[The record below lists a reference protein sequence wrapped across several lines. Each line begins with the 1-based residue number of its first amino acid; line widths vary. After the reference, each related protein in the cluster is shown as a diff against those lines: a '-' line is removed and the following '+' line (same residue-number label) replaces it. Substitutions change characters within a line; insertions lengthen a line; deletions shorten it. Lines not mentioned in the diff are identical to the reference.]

1 MLVEQDYSVSMEVWL
16 TYCFYFIV
24 QCMIMSDEQYL
35 QYLLVRQCEAAIARE
50 DHHTVLE
57 LLPRLRGHNYITC
70 KHPSYGY
77 TAPLLHC
84 TAYIGWL
91 DITKLLITTYKCDP
105 TKKDSSWGYTALHDS
120 ADRGHLD
127 VVQYFVK
134 GCGCDVNDRSNGGYT
149 PLHVAAREGHLDVVQ
164 YLVEDCGCDVNVR
177 SNDGSTPLHGA
188 AECGHLDVVQY
199 LVAHGADVMATD
211 KYGATPLHHA
221 CQYNSNNRN
230 ISVIKY
236 LLSIPD
242 VLNSFANKDG
252 NYSSSLFD
260 AEGDSAAIYDKFKR
274 VRISH
279 PVGSFVNIFLL
290 GDTGAGKTSLC
301 HVLKEKA
308 GWFRRM
314 FQGRLVEGVKTHT
327 AGIVPNK
334 FHDKSLGSVIVH
346 DFAGQPEY
354 YSSHTAVLETLLR
367 SSGAVFVVV
376 INLTRDLSQQVRFWL
391 SVVRNEC
398 QKAVL
403 SECHLKIVAS
413 HADVVKFDEK
423 FQMKMELAD
432 AGHSDVPIFPLDCR
446 LRSSNNL
453 DSFVESLSHSCTS
466 VRNKQSPAISLYCNF
481 LYSILEAKV
490 SKDNVCTL
498 EKLMSLCDLSRRE
511 GVPLPDDI
519 VPLLK
524 TLHSSGLVVYL
535 ENKEDP
541 AKSWIVVRKKIL
553 LAEVGGVLFA
563 PEYFKEHRKIAS
575 NTGII
580 TSRALE
586 MVFSHDPN
594 MLIAFLQSMKLCE
607 TLDTRLLKVTNL
619 TLIRE
624 DSLHVSDQLLFFPSL
639 IAEERPQSVEGVFE
653 MGWCLKIASGHSF
666 SVRFLHLLLL
676 NLAYQYSKAVSE
688 RKPLVPHTLERQCSV
703 WKNGIQWNNDDGI
716 KTLVELTKDYQCVM
730 MLMCC
735 QEGAKEKMV
744 KLHLELT
751 KAITDLQEEYC
762 PMLGCKDYLLAPCE
776 LQYPMERPS
785 DLTRYDMER
794 LLDRIIQD
802 EALILCETKPD
813 KEAAK
818 ITELLP
824 IEPKKY
830 LKLYKVS

>member
-1 MLVEQDYSVSMEVWL
+1 
-16 TYCFYFIV
+16 
-24 QCMIMSDEQYL
+24 MSDEQH
-35 QYLLVRQCEAAIARE
+35 QLVHQCEDAIGRR

-57 LLPRLRGHNYITC
+57 LLLRLQRHNYITC
-70 KHPSYGY
+70 KHAYYSS
-77 TAPLLHC
+77 TVPLLHC
-84 TAYIGWL
+84 TAYIGWS
-91 DITKLLITTYKCDP
+91 DITKLLIAAYKCDP
-105 TKKDSSWGYTALHDS
+105 TKKDSAGWTALHHS
-120 ADRGHLD
+120 AAGGQLD
-127 VVQYFVK
+127 VVHQLVK
-134 GCGCDVNDRSNGGYT
+134 
-149 PLHVAAREGHLDVVQ
+149 E
-164 YLVEDCGCDVNVR
+164 CGCDVNVR
-177 SNDGSTPLHGA
+177 NNGGFTPLHFA
-188 AECGHLDVVQY
+188 ARWGHLDVVQY
-199 LVAHGADVMATD
+199 LVAHGADVMATAN
-211 KYGATPLHHA
+211 YGTTPLHDA
-221 CQYNSNNRN
+221 CQLNFNNNN
-230 ISVIKY
+230 IPVIKY
-236 LLSIPD
+236 LLSIPV
-242 VLNSFANKDG
+242 VLISFANKDS
-252 NYSSSLFD
+252 NYIYSSPLSR
-260 AEGDSAAIYDKFKR
+260 AKGDSAAIYDKFER

-290 GDTGAGKTSLC
+290 GDTRAGKTSLC
-301 HVLKEKA
+301 HILKERSSLHIKA
-308 GWFRRM
+308 
-314 FQGRLVEGVKTHT
+314 GRLVEGMKTHT
-327 AGIVPNK
+327 AGIVPSK
-334 FHDKSLGSVIVH
+334 FQDDSLGNVIVH

-354 YSSHTAVLETLLR
+354 YSSHTAILEALLR
-367 SSGAVFVVV
+367 NSGAVFVIV

-413 HADVVKFDEK
+413 HADVVKFNE
-423 FQMKMELAD
+423 FQLKVELAS

-453 DSFVESLSHSCTS
+453 DFFVESLSHSCTS

-490 SKDNVCTL
+490 SEDNVCTL
-498 EKLMSLCDLSRRE
+498 EKLTSLCDLSRQK

-524 TLHSSGLVVYL
+524 TLHSSGLIMYL

-541 AKSWIVVRKKIL
+541 AKSWIVVRKEI

-563 PEYFKEHRKIAS
+563 PEYFKEHRKVAS

-580 TSRALE
+580 MSRALK

-653 MGWCLKIASGHSF
+653 IGWCLKITSGHSF

-676 NLAYQYSKAVSE
+676 NLAYQYSKAVIE
-688 RKPLVPHTLERQCSV
+688 HKPLVPHTLERQCSV

-751 KAITDLQEEYC
+751 KAITDLQEECC
-762 PMLGCKDYLLAPCE
+762 PMLGCKGYLLAPCE
-776 LQYPMERPS
+776 LWYPMERPS

-794 LLDRIIQD
+794 LLDRISQD

>member
-1 MLVEQDYSVSMEVWL
+1 MEDKITILYWNYYRDYEDIIILHVNIL
-16 TYCFYFIV
+16 I
-24 QCMIMSDEQYL
+24 IMA
-35 QYLLVRQCEAAIARE
+35 V
-50 DHHTVLE
+50 
-57 LLPRLRGHNYITC
+57 
-70 KHPSYGY
+70 

-84 TAYIGWL
+84 TAHIGWL

-105 TKKDSSWGYTALHDS
+105 TKKDSWGWTALHHS
-120 ADRGHLD
+120 ADGGHLD
-127 VVQYFVK
+127 VVQHLVK
-134 GCGCDVNDRSNGGYT
+134 GCGCDVNDRSNDRSIVGHT
-149 PLHVAAREGHLDVVQ
+149 PLHL
-164 YLVEDCGCDVNVR
+164 
-177 SNDGSTPLHGA
+177 A
-188 AECGHLDVVQY
+188 AEGGHLDVVQY

-211 KYGATPLHHA
+211 NHGNTPLHSA
-221 CQYNSNNRN
+221 CQCNYNNSN

-236 LLSIPD
+236 LLSIPV

-252 NYSSSLFD
+252 NYSSPLSH
-260 AEGDSAAIYDKFKR
+260 ARGDSAAIYDKFER

-301 HVLKEKA
+301 HVLKERSSLHIKA
-308 GWFRRM
+308 
-314 FQGRLVEGVKTHT
+314 GRLVEGVKTHT
-327 AGIVPNK
+327 AGIVPSK
-334 FHDKSLGSVIVH
+334 FQEESLGNVIVH

-354 YSSHTAVLETLLR
+354 YSSHTAVLEALLR
-367 SSGAVFVVV
+367 NSGAVFVVV
-376 INLTRDLSQQVRFWL
+376 INLTRDLSQQVRFWS

-413 HADVVKFDEK
+413 HADVVKFNK
-423 FQMKMELAD
+423 FQLKVELAD

-446 LRSSNNL
+446 LHSSNNL
-453 DSFVESLSHSCTS
+453 DSFVESLSHSCIS

-490 SKDNVCTL
+490 SEDNICTL
-498 EKLMSLCDLSRRE
+498 GKLTSLCDQSRQE

-541 AKSWIVVRKKIL
+541 AKSWIVVRKEIL
-553 LAEVGGVLFA
+553 LAEVDGVLFA
-563 PEYFKEHRKIAS
+563 PEDFEEHRKIAS

-580 TSRALE
+580 TSRALK
-586 MVFSHDPN
+586 MVFSHNPN

-607 TLDTRLLKVTNL
+607 TLDTHLLKVTNL

-639 IAEERPQSVEGVFE
+639 IAEERPQSVKGVFE
-653 MGWCLKIASGHSF
+653 IGWCLKIASGHSF

-688 RKPLVPHTLERQCSV
+688 RKPLVPDTLERQCSV

-735 QEGAKEKMV
+735 WEGAKEKMV

-751 KAITDLQEEYC
+751 KAITDLQEECC
-762 PMLGCKDYLLAPCE
+762 PMLGCKGYLLAPCE

-785 DLTRYDMER
+785 DLTRYDMEW
-794 LLDRIIQD
+794 LLDHISQGK
-802 EALILCETKPD
+802 ALILCETKPD

>member
-1 MLVEQDYSVSMEVWL
+1 
-16 TYCFYFIV
+16 
-24 QCMIMSDEQYL
+24 MIMSDEQH
-35 QYLLVRQCEAAIARE
+35 QLVSQCEDAIGRR

-57 LLPRLRGHNYITC
+57 LLPRLRGHDYITC
-70 KHPSYGY
+70 KHPYY
-77 TAPLLHC
+77 VHTTPLLHC

-105 TKKDSSWGYTALHDS
+105 IKKDSWGWTALHHS
-120 ADRGHLD
+120 AAGGHTD
-127 VVQYFVK
+127 IVQHLVK
-134 GCGCDVNDRSNGGYT
+134 GCGYNVNDRNNVGFI
-149 PLHVAAREGHLDVVQ
+149 PLHYAAWE
-164 YLVEDCGCDVNVR
+164 
-177 SNDGSTPLHGA
+177 
-188 AECGHLDVVQY
+188 GHLDVVQY

-211 KYGATPLHHA
+211 KYGATPLHAA
-221 CQYNSNNRN
+221 CQLNYDNHN
-230 ISVIKY
+230 IPVIKY
-236 LLSIPD
+236 LLSIPV
-242 VLNSFANKDG
+242 VLSSFANKDG
-252 NYSSSLFD
+252 NYSSPLYD
-260 AEGDSAAIYDKFKR
+260 ARGDSAAIYDKFEC

-301 HVLKEKA
+301 YVLKERSS
-308 GWFRRM
+308 GWFERV
-314 FQGRLVEGVKTHT
+314 RLGKLVKGVKTYT
-327 AGIVPNK
+327 AGIVPSK
-334 FHDKSLGSVIVH
+334 FHDKSLGNVIVH
-346 DFAGQPEY
+346 EFAGQPEY
-354 YSSHTAVLETLLR
+354 YSSHTAVLETLVR

-391 SVVRNEC
+391 SIVRNEC
-398 QKAVL
+398 QKAML
-403 SECHLKIVAS
+403 SECHLKIIAS
-413 HADVVKFDEK
+413 HADVVKFNE
-423 FQMKMELAD
+423 FQLKVELAD
-432 AGHSDVPIFPLDCR
+432 AGHSDISIFPLDCR

-490 SKDNVCTL
+490 SEDSVCTL
-498 EKLMSLCDLSRRE
+498 EKLMSLCDLSQQE

-524 TLHSSGLVVYL
+524 TLHSSGLIMYL

-541 AKSWIVVRKKIL
+541 AKSWIVVRKEIL

-580 TSRALE
+580 TSRALK

-607 TLDTRLLKVTNL
+607 TLDTHLLKVTNL
-619 TLIRE
+619 TLIQE
-624 DSLHVSDQLLFFPSL
+624 DSVHVSDQLLFFPSL

-653 MGWCLKIASGHSF
+653 IRWCLKIASGHSF

-676 NLAYQYSKAVSE
+676 NLAYQYSKSVSE

-735 QEGAKEKMV
+735 WEGAKEKMV

-751 KAITDLQEEYC
+751 KAITDLQEECC
-762 PMLGCKDYLLAPCE
+762 PMLGCKGYLLAPCE

-785 DLTRYDMER
+785 DLTCYDMER
-794 LLDRIIQD
+794 LLDRISQD

>member
-1 MLVEQDYSVSMEVWL
+1 
-16 TYCFYFIV
+16 
-24 QCMIMSDEQYL
+24 MSDEQHQL
-35 QYLLVRQCEAAIARE
+35 VCQYEAAIGRR

-70 KHPSYGY
+70 KPSRYRNPV
-77 TAPLLHC
+77 PLLHC
-84 TAYIGWL
+84 TASIGWL

-105 TKKDSSWGYTALHDS
+105 TKKDSHGWTALHCS
-120 ADRGHLD
+120 VTRGHLNI
-127 VVQYFVK
+127 VQHLVK
-134 GCGCDVNDRSNGGYT
+134 GCGCDVNNRSNDGYT
-149 PLHVAAREGHLDVVQ
+149 PLHQAAWRGHLDVVQ

-177 SNDGSTPLHGA
+177 DNVDSTPLHDA
-188 AECGHLDVVQY
+188 AWWGHLDVVQY
-199 LVAHGADVMATD
+199 LVAHGVDIMATD
-211 KYGATPLHHA
+211 IDGDTPLHKA
-221 CQYNSNNRN
+221 CQFNYDNYN

-236 LLSIPD
+236 LLSIPV
-242 VLNSFANKDG
+242 VLNSFANKDD
-252 NYSSSLFD
+252 NYSSPLSG
-260 AEGDSAAIYDKFKR
+260 AVGDSAAIYDKFKR

-301 HVLKEKA
+301 HIIKEKA

-314 FQGRLVEGVKTHT
+314 VRGRLVEGVKTHT
-327 AGIVPNK
+327 AGIVPSK
-334 FHDKSLGSVIVH
+334 FQEESLGNVIIH

-354 YSSHTAVLETLLR
+354 YSSHTAVLEALLR
-367 SSGAVFVVV
+367 NSGAVFVVV

-403 SECHLKIVAS
+403 SECHLKIVTS
-413 HADVVKFDEK
+413 HADVVEFNE
-423 FQMKMELAD
+423 FQLKVKLAD

-453 DSFVESLSHSCTS
+453 DSFMESLSHSCTS

-490 SKDNVCTL
+490 SEDNVCTL
-498 EKLMSLCDLSRRE
+498 EKLTSLCDLSRQE

-524 TLHSSGLVVYL
+524 TLHSSGLIVYL

-541 AKSWIVVRKKIL
+541 AKSWIVVRKEIL
-553 LAEVGGVLFA
+553 LAEVDGVLFA
-563 PEYFKEHRKIAS
+563 PKDFKEHRRIAS

-586 MVFSHDPN
+586 MVFSHDSN

-624 DSLHVSDQLLFFPSL
+624 DSLYVSDQLLFFPSL

-653 MGWCLKIASGHSF
+653 IGWCLKIASGHSF

-735 QEGAKEKMV
+735 REGAKEKMV
-744 KLHLELT
+744 ELHLELT
-751 KAITDLQEEYC
+751 KAITDLQEECC
-762 PMLGCKDYLLAPCE
+762 PMLGCKGYLLAPCE

-785 DLTRYDMER
+785 DLTRYDIKQ
-794 LLDRIIQD
+794 LLDRISQD

>member
-1 MLVEQDYSVSMEVWL
+1 
-16 TYCFYFIV
+16 
-24 QCMIMSDEQYL
+24 MSDKQHQLVHQYE
-35 QYLLVRQCEAAIARE
+35 RAIRRR
-50 DHHTVLE
+50 DHHTVLK

-70 KHPSYGY
+70 EHPLDGDA
-77 TAPLLHC
+77 APLLHC
-84 TAYIGWL
+84 TASIGWL

-105 TKKDSSWGYTALHDS
+105 TKKDSNGWTALHHS
-120 ADRGHLD
+120 ASGGHVD
-127 VVQYFVK
+127 IVQYFVK
-134 GCGCDVNDRSNGGYT
+134 RCGCDVNVIDNEGST
-149 PLHVAAREGHLDVVQ
+149 PLHVAAVF
-164 YLVEDCGCDVNVR
+164 
-177 SNDGSTPLHGA
+177 
-188 AECGHLDVVQY
+188 GHLDVVQY
-199 LVAHGADVMATD
+199 LVAHGADVMATAND
-211 KYGATPLHHA
+211 GATPLHYA
-221 CQYNSNNRN
+221 CQLNSNNRN
-230 ISVIKY
+230 IPVIKY

-252 NYSSSLFD
+252 NYRSLLSD
-260 AEGDSAAIYDKFKR
+260 AKGDSAAMYEKFKR

-290 GDTGAGKTSLC
+290 GDTGVGKTSLC

-308 GWFRRM
+308 GWFWKM

-327 AGIVPNK
+327 AGIVPSK
-334 FHDKSLGSVIVH
+334 FHDKSLGNVILH

-354 YSSHTAVLETLLR
+354 YSSHTAVLEALLR

-413 HADVVKFDEK
+413 HADVVKFDN
-423 FQMKMELAD
+423 FQLKMELAN

-490 SKDNVCTL
+490 SEDNVCTL
-498 EKLMSLCDLSRRE
+498 EKLTSLCDLSRQE
-511 GVPLPDDI
+511 GVPLPDNI

-541 AKSWIVVRKKIL
+541 SKSWIVVRKEIL
-553 LAEVGGVLFA
+553 LAEVDGVLFA
-563 PEYFKEHRKIAS
+563 PEDFEEHRKIAS

-586 MVFSHDPN
+586 TVFSHDPN

-619 TLIRE
+619 TLIQE

-639 IAEERPQSVEGVFE
+639 IAKERPQSVEGVFE
-653 MGWCLKIASGHSF
+653 IGWYLKIASGHSF

-688 RKPLVPHTLERQCSV
+688 QKPLVPHTLERQCSV

-716 KTLVELTKDYQCVM
+716 KMLVELTKDYQCVM
-730 MLMCC
+730 VLMCC
-735 QEGAKEKMV
+735 REGVKEKMV

-751 KAITDLQEEYC
+751 KAITDLQEECC
-762 PMLGCKDYLLAPCE
+762 PTLGCKGYLLAPCE

-794 LLDRIIQD
+794 LLDRISQGK
-802 EALILCETKPD
+802 ALILCETKPD

-830 LKLYKVS
+830 LRFYKVS

>member
-1 MLVEQDYSVSMEVWL
+1 M
-16 TYCFYFIV
+16 
-24 QCMIMSDEQYL
+24 
-35 QYLLVRQCEAAIARE
+35 
-50 DHHTVLE
+50 
-57 LLPRLRGHNYITC
+57 
-70 KHPSYGY
+70 
-77 TAPLLHC
+77 C
-84 TAYIGWL
+84 T
-91 DITKLLITTYKCDP
+91 
-105 TKKDSSWGYTALHDS
+105 SAL
-120 ADRGHLD
+120 
-127 VVQYFVK
+127 
-134 GCGCDVNDRSNGGYT
+134 
-149 PLHVAAREGHLDVVQ
+149 
-164 YLVEDCGCDVNVR
+164 
-177 SNDGSTPLHGA
+177 
-188 AECGHLDVVQY
+188 
-199 LVAHGADVMATD
+199 
-211 KYGATPLHHA
+211 
-221 CQYNSNNRN
+221 YNKNNRN
-230 ISVIKY
+230 IPVIKY
-236 LLSIPD
+236 LLSIPV
-242 VLNSFANKDG
+242 VLNSFANEDS
-252 NYSSSLFD
+252 NYSSPLSG
-260 AEGDSAAIYDKFKR
+260 AVGDSAAIYDKFER

-290 GDTGAGKTSLC
+290 GDTGVGKTSLC
-301 HVLKEKA
+301 HVLKERSSLHVKTVT
-308 GWFRRM
+308 GWFERV
-314 FQGRLVEGVKTHT
+314 RLGKLVKRVKTHT

-334 FHDKSLGSVIVH
+334 FQDESLGNVIVH

-367 SSGAVFVVV
+367 NSGAVFVVV

-413 HADVVKFDEK
+413 HVDVVKLDEK

-432 AGHSDVPIFPLDCR
+432 AGHSDAPIFPLDCR

-490 SKDNVCTL
+490 SEDNVCTL
-498 EKLMSLCDLSRRE
+498 EKLTSLCKQSRRE

-524 TLHSSGLVVYL
+524 TLHSSGLIVYL

-541 AKSWIVVRKKIL
+541 AKSWIVVRKEIL
-553 LAEVGGVLFA
+553 LAEVDGVLFA

-575 NTGII
+575 NSGII
-580 TSRALE
+580 MSRALE

-624 DSLHVSDQLLFFPSL
+624 DSLHISDQLLFFPSL

-653 MGWCLKIASGHSF
+653 IGWCLKITSGHSF

-676 NLAYQYSKAVSE
+676 NLAYQYSKAVSKQ
-688 RKPLVPHTLERQCSV
+688 KPLVPHTLERQCSV
-703 WKNGIQWNNDDGI
+703 WKKGIQWNNDDGI
-716 KTLVELTKDYQCVM
+716 KTLVELTEDYQCVM

-735 QEGAKEKMV
+735 REGAKEKMV

-751 KAITDLQEEYC
+751 KAITDLQEECC
-762 PMLGCKDYLLAPCE
+762 PLLGCKGYLLSPCE

-794 LLDRIIQD
+794 LLDRISQD

>member
-1 MLVEQDYSVSMEVWL
+1 
-16 TYCFYFIV
+16 
-24 QCMIMSDEQYL
+24 MIMSDEQY
-35 QYLLVRQCEAAIARE
+35 QLVRQCEAAIGRQ

-70 KHPSYGY
+70 KHPYYGH
-77 TAPLLHC
+77 TSSPLLHC

-105 TKKDSSWGYTALHDS
+105 TKKDSKEWTALYHS
-120 ADRGHLD
+120 ADGGHLD
-127 VVQYFVK
+127 IVQHFVK
-134 GCGCDVNDRSNGGYT
+134 GCGCDVNDRSNGGST
-149 PLHVAAREGHLDVVQ
+149 PLHHAAWWGYLDVVQ
-164 YLVEDCGCDVNVR
+164 YL
-177 SNDGSTPLHGA
+177 L
-188 AECGHLDVVQY
+188 
-199 LVAHGADVMATD
+199 AHGADVMVTD
-211 KYGATPLHHA
+211 NDGDTPLHRA
-221 CQYNSNNRN
+221 CQLNSNNRN

-236 LLSIPD
+236 LLSIPV

-252 NYSSSLFD
+252 NYSSPLSG
-260 AEGDSAAIYDKFKR
+260 AAGDSAAIYDKFER

-334 FHDKSLGSVIVH
+334 FHDKSLGNVIVH

-367 SSGAVFVVV
+367 NSGAVFVVV

-446 LRSSNNL
+446 LCWSNNL

-490 SKDNVCTL
+490 LEDNVCTL
-498 EKLMSLCDLSRRE
+498 EKLMSLCDLSRQE

-524 TLHSSGLVVYL
+524 TLYSSGLVVYL
-535 ENKEDP
+535 DNKEDP
-541 AKSWIVVRKKIL
+541 AKSWIVVRKEIL
-553 LAEVGGVLFA
+553 LAEVDGVLFA
-563 PEYFKEHRKIAS
+563 PEDFEEHRKIAS

-580 TSRALE
+580 TIRALE
-586 MVFSHDPN
+586 MVFSHNSN

-607 TLDTRLLKVTNL
+607 TLDTRLLKVTNF

-624 DSLHVSDQLLFFPSL
+624 DSLHVSGKLLFFPSL
-639 IAEERPQSVEGVFE
+639 IAEERPQSVVGVFE
-653 MGWCLKIASGHSF
+653 IGWCLKITSGHSF

-676 NLAYQYSKAVSE
+676 NLAYQYSKAVSK
-688 RKPLVPHTLERQCSV
+688 RKPLIPPTLERQCSI

-751 KAITDLQEEYC
+751 KAITDLQEECC
-762 PMLGCKDYLLAPCE
+762 PMLGCKGYLLAPCE

-785 DLTRYDMER
+785 DLTCYDMER
-794 LLDRIIQD
+794 LLDRISQD

-830 LKLYKVS
+830 LKLYEVS

>member
-1 MLVEQDYSVSMEVWL
+1 
-16 TYCFYFIV
+16 
-24 QCMIMSDEQYL
+24 MSDEQH
-35 QYLLVRQCEAAIARE
+35 QLVRQCEDAIRRQN
-50 DHHTVLE
+50 HHTVLE

-70 KHPSYGY
+70 KHPRYVSTY
-77 TAPLLHC
+77 PLLHC

-105 TKKDSSWGYTALHDS
+105 TKKDSVGWTALLHS
-120 ADRGHLD
+120 ADGGHLE
-127 VVQYFVK
+127 VVQHLVK
-134 GCGCDVNDRSNGGYT
+134 GCGCNVNDRSSAGYT
-149 PLHVAAREGHLDVVQ
+149 PLHLAAR
-164 YLVEDCGCDVNVR
+164 Y
-177 SNDGSTPLHGA
+177 
-188 AECGHLDVVQY
+188 GHLDVVQY
-199 LVAHGADVMATD
+199 LVAHGADVMATAND
-211 KYGATPLHHA
+211 GATPLHGA
-221 CQYNSNNRN
+221 CQYNYNNRN
-230 ISVIKY
+230 IAVIKY
-236 LLSIPD
+236 LLSIPV

-252 NYSSSLFD
+252 NYSSPLSR
-260 AEGDSAAIYDKFKR
+260 ARGDSAAIYDKFER
-274 VRISH
+274 VQISH

-290 GDTGAGKTSLC
+290 GDAGAGKTSLC
-301 HVLKEKA
+301 HVLKERSSLHIKA
-308 GWFRRM
+308 
-314 FQGRLVEGVKTHT
+314 GRLVEGVKTHT
-327 AGIVPNK
+327 AGIVPSK
-334 FHDKSLGSVIVH
+334 FQEESLGNVIVH

-354 YSSHTAVLETLLR
+354 YSSHMAILEALLR
-367 SSGAVFVVV
+367 NSGAVFVVV
-376 INLTRDLSQQVRFWL
+376 INLTRDLSQQVRFWS

-413 HADVVKFDEK
+413 HADVVKFNE
-423 FQMKMELAD
+423 FQLKVELAD

-446 LRSSNNL
+446 LRSNNNL
-453 DSFVESLSHSCTS
+453 NSFVESLSHSCTS

-490 SKDNVCTL
+490 SEDNVCTL
-498 EKLMSLCDLSRRE
+498 EKLTSLCDQSRQE

-524 TLHSSGLVVYL
+524 TLHSRGLIVYL

-541 AKSWIVVRKKIL
+541 AKSWIVVRKEIL
-553 LAEVGGVLFA
+553 LAEVDGILFA
-563 PEYFKEHRKIAS
+563 PEDFEEHRKIAS

-586 MVFSHDPN
+586 MVFSHNPN

-607 TLDTRLLKVTNL
+607 TLDTHLLKITNL
-619 TLIRE
+619 TLIGE
-624 DSLHVSDQLLFFPSL
+624 DSLHISDQLLFFPSL

-653 MGWCLKIASGHSF
+653 IGWCLKVTSGHSF

-688 RKPLVPHTLERQCSV
+688 RKPLVPDTLERQCSV
-703 WKNGIQWNNDDGI
+703 WKNGIQWNNDDSI

-735 QEGAKEKMV
+735 REGAKEKMV

-751 KAITDLQEEYC
+751 KAITDLQEECC
-762 PMLGCKDYLLAPCE
+762 PMLGCKGYLLAPCE

-785 DLTRYDMER
+785 DLTRYNMEQ
-794 LLDRIIQD
+794 LLDRISQD
-802 EALILCETKPD
+802 EAFILCETKPD

-830 LKLYKVS
+830 LKLYKVSQSDHTLPHICPIEHDV

>member
-1 MLVEQDYSVSMEVWL
+1 
-16 TYCFYFIV
+16 
-24 QCMIMSDEQYL
+24 MSDEQH
-35 QYLLVRQCEAAIARE
+35 QLVRQCEATIGRR

-70 KHPSYGY
+70 KHPHYDR
-77 TAPLLHC
+77 TVPLLHC
-84 TAYIGWL
+84 TASIGWS

-105 TKKDSSWGYTALHDS
+105 TKKDSEGWTALHHS
-120 ADRGHLD
+120 ADGGHLDIVQHHLKGCGCDVNVRDNGGSIPLHYAAQCGHLD
-127 VVQYFVK
+127 VVQYLVEY
-134 GCGCDVNDRSNGGYT
+134 CCCDVNVRNNVGST
-149 PLHVAAREGHLDVVQ
+149 PLHYAAWEGHLDVVQ
-164 YLVEDCGCDVNVR
+164 YLVV
-177 SNDGSTPLHGA
+177 
-188 AECGHLDVVQY
+188 
-199 LVAHGADVMATD
+199 HGADVMATAW
-211 KYGATPLHHA
+211 YRATPLHRA
-221 CQYNSNNRN
+221 CQFNYNNRN

-236 LLSIPD
+236 LLSIPV

-252 NYSSSLFD
+252 NYSSPLYD
-260 AEGDSAAIYDKFKR
+260 ARGDSAAIYDKFKCI
-274 VRISH
+274 RISH

-301 HVLKEKA
+301 HILKERSSLHIKA
-308 GWFRRM
+308 
-314 FQGRLVEGVKTHT
+314 GRLVEGVKTHT
-327 AGIVPNK
+327 AGIVPSK
-334 FHDKSLGSVIVH
+334 FQEESLGNVIVH

-354 YSSHTAVLETLLR
+354 YSSHTAILEALLR
-367 SSGAVFVVV
+367 NSEAVFVIV

-391 SVVRNEC
+391 SIVRNEC

-413 HADVVKFDEK
+413 HADVVKFNE
-423 FQMKMELAD
+423 FQLKVKLAD

-446 LRSSNNL
+446 LLSSNNL

-490 SKDNVCTL
+490 SEDNVCTL
-498 EKLMSLCDLSRRE
+498 EKLTSLCDLSQRE

-524 TLHSSGLVVYL
+524 TLHSSGLIVYL

-541 AKSWIVVRKKIL
+541 AKSWIVVRKEIL
-553 LAEVGGVLFA
+553 LAEVDGVLFA
-563 PEYFKEHRKIAS
+563 PEDFEEHRKIAS

-586 MVFSHDPN
+586 MVFSHDSN

-607 TLDTRLLKVTNL
+607 TLDTHLLKVTNL
-619 TLIRE
+619 TLIQE
-624 DSLHVSDQLLFFPSL
+624 DSLRVSDQLLFFPSL
-639 IAEERPQSVEGVFE
+639 IAEERPQSVEGIFE
-653 MGWCLKIASGHSF
+653 IGWCLKITSGHSF

-676 NLAYQYSKAVSE
+676 NLAYQYSKAISE
-688 RKPLVPHTLERQCSV
+688 RKPLVPDTLERQCSV

-735 QEGAKEKMV
+735 QEGAKERMV

-751 KAITDLQEEYC
+751 KAIADLQEECC
-762 PMLGCKDYLLAPCE
+762 PMLGCKGYLLAPCE

-794 LLDRIIQD
+794 LLDRISQD
-802 EALILCETKPD
+802 EAFILCETKPD

-830 LKLYKVS
+830 LYKVS